1 MRASPRLLVASIT
14 NRCVPA
20 SAPLCP
26 ISPTRT
32 GVDNRPGIVRQ
43 RATARR
49 DIERWPVSLCP
60 RSAGRA
66 PVSSGPGNPAS
77 ARRAHREPGLSR
89 PRPPS
94 PRRHR
99 APPCRPPARSRL
111 VANAVRSKSD
121 RVHRSGD
128 DSKAGGLVGVNT
140 AQIRASQAH
149 GNVTAG
155 QRAWAGGL
163 VGWRVFNGVG
173 STTPER
179 DFSIQSNGSDG
190 DVGMPRFSAGLRGI
204 SDAADPARAR
214 WRPGNPAS
222 RPSLHPPRPHSRP
235 FPHPHTRRARRCRRR
250 SRSRRASNGVRS

>member
-1 MRASPRLLVASIT
+1 M
-14 NRCVPA
+14 PA
-20 SAPLCP
+20 SAAPSSIGKPSDCTVSGNGVRPVCPTCVPRHACSSHRSRTLCPGFCPAVP

-163 VGWRVFNGVG
+163 VGSRVFNGVG

-190 DVGMPRFSAGLRGI
+190 DVGMPRFKRR
-204 SDAADPARAR
+204 PAR
-214 WRPGNPAS
+214 
-222 RPSLHPPRPHSRP
+222 HQ
-235 FPHPHTRRARRCRRR
+235 
-250 SRSRRASNGVRS
+250 